1 MGTSGGWII
10 VFNNNRFSTSN
21 TYDDTCRMGAKW
33 KVHVGGEYILMGL
46 ESIGSMGEKNRRK
59 RTYAKNEITLKKLEI
74 YSKIND
80 NPK

>member
-1 MGTSGGWII
+1 MMTHAGW
-10 VFNNNRFSTSN
+10 VQNGR
-21 TYDDTCRMGAKW
+21 CMW
-33 KVHVGGEYILMGL
+33 GGEYILMGL